1 MMAYN
6 RRVAAANRPAQTS
19 RASPHRS
26 LVSRRDLILAALWR
40 AQAQDVTFSTDVN
53 LVELLATVRDKTGR
67 FVKDLT
73 KDDFSLQEDGR
84 PQTILHFSQESNQ
97 PLKIGLLVDTSRS
110 QIPVLEPERKASFTF
125 LDQVLRADDSAFVVH
140 FDIQVG
146 LLQGFTSSREALAKA
161 LDALEIPRRGS
172 THLFDAVRQASEEL
186 MRRQNGRKAF
196 ILLSD
201 GGDVHSKTSIGT
213 AIEYAQRADTLIYSI
228 VFGASPLRAIHPGVI
243 AMMGIYREHG
253 RSIMRRL
260 AQETGGRCFEVSKN
274 ESISQIYRE
283 IEDELRNQYTI
294 AYTSDRT
301 DGSKGYR
308 KISLVMADKKLT
320 ARTRPGYYPK

>member
-1 MMAYN
+1 MAYN
-6 RRVAAANRPAQTS
+6 RRVADANRPAQTP
-19 RASPHRS
+19 RAAPDRAMF
-26 LVSRRDLILAALWR
+26 SRRTLILGALWR
-40 AQAQDVTFSTDVN
+40 AQAQDVTFSTAVN
-53 LVELLATVRDKTGR
+53 LVELLVTVRDKAGR

-84 PQTILHFSQESNQ
+84 PQTILHFSQESSQ

-125 LDQVLRADDSAFVVH
+125 LDQVLRADDSAFVMH

-161 LDALEIPRRGS
+161 LDALEIPRRAS
-172 THLFDAVRQASEEL
+172 TLLFDAVRKASEDL
-186 MRRQNGRKAF
+186 MKRQDGRKAF
-196 ILLSD
+196 IVLSD
-201 GGDVHSKTSIGT
+201 GGDVRSKTSIGT

-228 VFGASPLRAIHPGVI
+228 VFGASPFRAIFPSTI
-243 AMMGIYREHG
+243 AIMEVYREHG

-260 AQETGGRCFEVSKN
+260 AQETGGRCFAVSEN

-283 IEDELRNQYTI
+283 IEDELRNQYSI